1 MTRKERAAE
10 REEKKHHHH
19 QSQKNQTNL
28 DDDEPGVIV
37 HAETRLHEAAA
48 ACSVVCEFE
57 RGTERV
63 KGSSVVDVVVS
74 SSSKVGINA
83 PTLTLQVL
91 SSSFSLSSSSTSLTE
106 RFLEHEPRHLGDEV
120 MRRAR
125 RGAELVSHLSVNGR
139 VRR

>member
-48 ACSVVCEFE
+48 A
-57 RGTERV
+57 
-63 KGSSVVDVVVS
+63 
-74 SSSKVGINA
+74 
-83 PTLTLQVL
+83 
-91 SSSFSLSSSSTSLTE
+91 E